1 MRNGIGYDIHPLVQG
16 RPLILGGVRIEHTAG
31 LAGHSDGDVLCHAL
45 TDALLGAAAL
55 GDIGQHFPPDDER
68 YRDARSL
75 DLLREAVA
83 LVTNAGYAIVNVDA
97 TVIAEAP
104 RLSPHIDDIRA
115 SVAGALATGALT
127 IDAGSVSVKA
137 TTADGLGALGRGEG
151 IAALAIALLDST

>member
-31 LAGHSDGDVLCHAL
+31 LEGDSDGDVLCHAL
-45 TDALLGAAAL
+45 IDALLGAAAL
-55 GDIGQHFPPDDER
+55 GDIGQHFPPGDER
-68 YRDARSL
+68 YRGARSL

-83 LVTNAGYAIVNVDA
+83 LVTDAGYTIVNVDA

-115 SVAGALATGALT
+115 SVAGALA

-137 TTADGLGALGRGEG
+137 TTADRLGALGRGEG

>member
-1 MRNGIGYDIHPLVQG
+1 MRNGIGYDVHPLVQQG
-16 RPLILGGVRIEHTAG
+16 RPLVLGGVRIEHTAG
-31 LAGHSDGDVLCHAL
+31 LAGDSDGDVLCHAL
-45 TDALLGAAAL
+45 IDALLGAAAL
-55 GDIGQHFPPDDER
+55 GDIGHHFPPGDER

-97 TVIAEAP
+97 TVIAEGP

-115 SVAGALATGALT
+115 SLAGALAVDTSA
-127 IDAGSVSVKA
+127 VSVKA

>member
-16 RPLILGGVRIEHTAG
+16 RPLILGGVRIEHTTG

-45 TDALLGAAAL
+45 IDALLGAAAL
-55 GDIGQHFPPDDER
+55 GDIGRHFPPGDER

-83 LVTNAGYAIVNVDA
+83 LVTNAGYAVVNVDA

-104 RLSPHIDDIRA
+104 RLSPHVDDIRA
-115 SVAGALATGALT
+115 SVAGALA

>member
-16 RPLILGGVRIEHTAG
+16 RPLILGGVRIEHTTG

-45 TDALLGAAAL
+45 IDALLGAAAL
-55 GDIGQHFPPDDER
+55 GDIGRHFPPGDER

-83 LVTNAGYAIVNVDA
+83 LVTNAGYAVVNVDA

-104 RLSPHIDDIRA
+104 RLSPHVDDIRA
-115 SVAGALATGALT
+115 SVAGALA

-151 IAALAIALLDST
+151 IAALAIVLLDST

>member
-45 TDALLGAAAL
+45 IDALLGAAAL
-55 GDIGQHFPPDDER
+55 GDIGQHFPPGDER
-68 YRDARSL
+68 YRGARSL

-104 RLSPHIDDIRA
+104 RLSPHVDDIRA
-115 SVAGALATGALT
+115 SVAGALA

-137 TTADGLGALGRGEG
+137 TTADRLGALGRGEG

>member
-1 MRNGIGYDIHPLVQG
+1 MRNGIGYDIHPLVQQG

-31 LAGHSDGDVLCHAL
+31 LAGDSDGDVLCHAL
-45 TDALLGAAAL
+45 IDALLGAAAL
-55 GDIGQHFPPDDER
+55 GDIGRHFPPGDER

-83 LVTNAGYAIVNVDA
+83 LVANAGYAIVNVDA
-97 TVIAEAP
+97 TVIAESP
-104 RLSPHIDDIRA
+104 RLLPHIDDIRA
-115 SVAGALATGALT
+115 SVAGALA

>member
-1 MRNGIGYDIHPLVQG
+1 MKTGMRNGIGYDVHPLVQG
-16 RPLILGGVRIEHTAG
+16 RPLILGGVAIPHSAG
-31 LAGHSDGDVLCHAL
+31 LEGHSDGDVLCHAL
-45 TDALLGAAAL
+45 IDALLGAAAL
-55 GDIGQHFPPDDER
+55 GDIGRHFPPGDER

-83 LVTNAGYAIVNVDA
+83 LVTNAGYAVVNVDA
-97 TVIAEAP
+97 TVVAEAP
-104 RLSPHIDDIRA
+104 RLSPHVDDIRA
-115 SVAGALATGALT
+115 SVAGALA

>member
-1 MRNGIGYDIHPLVQG
+1 MRNGIGYDIHPLVQQG
-16 RPLILGGVRIEHTAG
+16 RPLVLGGIAIPHSAG
-31 LAGHSDGDVLCHAL
+31 LAGDSDGDVLCHAL
-45 TDALLGAAAL
+45 IDALLGAATL
-55 GDIGQHFPPDDER
+55 GDIGQHFPPGDER

-83 LVTNAGYAIVNVDA
+83 LVANAGYAIVNVDA
-97 TVIAEAP
+97 TVIAESP
-104 RLSPHIDDIRA
+104 RLSPYIDDIRA
-115 SVAGALATGALT
+115 SVAGALA

>member
-1 MRNGIGYDIHPLVQG
+1 MRNGIGYDIHPLVQQG
-16 RPLILGGVRIEHTAG
+16 RPLVLGGVLIEHTAG
-31 LAGHSDGDVLCHAL
+31 LAGDSDGDVLCHAL
-45 TDALLGAAAL
+45 IDALLGAAAL
-55 GDIGQHFPPDDER
+55 GDIGRHFPPGDER

-115 SVAGALATGALT
+115 SLAGALAV
-127 IDAGSVSVKA
+127 DATAVSVKA

>member
-16 RPLILGGVRIEHTAG
+16 RPLVLGGIAIPHSAG
-31 LAGHSDGDVLCHAL
+31 LAGDSDGDVLCHAL
-45 TDALLGAAAL
+45 IDALLGAAAL
-55 GDIGQHFPPDDER
+55 GDIGKHFPPGDER

-83 LVTNAGYAIVNVDA
+83 LVANAGYAIVNVDA
-97 TVIAEAP
+97 TVIAESP
-104 RLSPHIDDIRA
+104 RLLPHIDDIRA
-115 SVAGALATGALT
+115 SVAGALA

>member
-1 MRNGIGYDIHPLVQG
+1 MRNGIGYDIHPLVQQG
-16 RPLILGGVRIEHTAG
+16 RPLVLGGVLIEHTAG
-31 LAGHSDGDVLCHAL
+31 LAGDSDGDVLCHAL
-45 TDALLGAAAL
+45 IDALLGAAAL
-55 GDIGQHFPPDDER
+55 GDIGHHFPPGDER

-115 SVAGALATGALT
+115 SLAGALAV
-127 IDAGSVSVKA
+127 DATAVSVKA